1 MSERISRRRLLEAT
15 AASSVAVSVAGCT
28 GSLLGGDSACD
39 AGEGLIVALFDGEY
53 EEAAS
58 YYPHEYTDEVDEDEI
73 ADMYEMMYSMGE
85 SGELASISCE
95 CSESI
100 DEDELEKAN
109 EDGEFAEEIGDAKEL
124 RYEAT
129 IEKDDEETTD
139 SLYAGAMEIDGDWY
153 AFPADGS
160 DFDHCE

>member
-1 MSERISRRRLLEAT
+1 MSEPISRRRLLEAT
-15 AASSVAVSVAGCT
+15 AASGVAVSVAGCT

-39 AGEGLIVALFDGEY
+39 AGEGLIVALFEGEY
-53 EEAAS
+53 DEAAE
-58 YYPHEYTDEVDEDEI
+58 YYPYEYSDEVDRDEI
-73 ADMYEMMYSMGE
+73 ADMYEMLYSMGE
-85 SGELASISCE
+85 PGELTAISCE

-100 DEDELEKAN
+100 DEDELEEAN
-109 EDGEFAEEIGDAKEL
+109 EDDEFSGEIGDAKEL

-129 IEKDDEETTD
+129 IETDDEETTE

-160 DFDHCE
+160 DFDHCD